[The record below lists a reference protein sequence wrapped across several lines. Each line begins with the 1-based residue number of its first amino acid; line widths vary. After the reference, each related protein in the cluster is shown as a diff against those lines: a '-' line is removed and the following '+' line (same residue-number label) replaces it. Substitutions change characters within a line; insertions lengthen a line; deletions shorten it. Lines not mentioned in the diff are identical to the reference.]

1 MQYHHIVSDSHRR
14 YFCSLFLQW
23 LQENLSPILG
33 VTKQHKMN
41 VRSISISELIYSEA
55 PFTEQHAI
63 ALLQVYF
70 LGYKITTFTHKRMC
84 VPKSQK

>member
-1 MQYHHIVSDSHRR
+1 MLVEGTLAH
-14 YFCSLFLQW
+14 CFLAVVT
-23 LQENLSPILG
+23 LELSSILG

-41 VRSISISELIYSEA
+41 VRSFSINELIYSEA

-70 LGYKITTFTHKRMC
+70 LGYKVATFTHKWMC